1 MSQRLWATGG
11 GVPYPAFGLTSL
23 LDFAPFQLPG
33 ALADTYAVPEH
44 FDARWRRPIERPQIS
59 SLQRLWQRARHS
71 APISDRRSPRPYE
84 TASALDFELT

>member
-44 FDARWRRPIERPQIS
+44 FSAVAAAN
-59 SLQRLWQRARHS
+59 RATADLLAAAS
-71 APISDRRSPRPYE
+71 VA
-84 TASALDFELT
+84 ASAALGADLGSPLASTVRDRLSP